1 MWDIKR
7 LLSLLPLTVADA
19 LQNTSPEI
27 RNGMTELRLRAGK
40 PLAVTVGKKTVFLSA
55 AGAASSVENGLIVP
69 CKTVQEALLS
79 LCGHSLHG
87 IEKTLEQGYFTAT
100 GGFRVGV
107 CMKPDGGRQG
117 EALSLCIRLPR
128 EVIGAAKE
136 IYPIWKKSS
145 GFILAGPPAS
155 GKTTVLR
162 DLCRMV
168 STGFDDAPCR
178 TVLIDERNELSGWNG
193 NETAFQLGPCT
204 DILSG
209 IPKEQAIH
217 RAIRTLSPEVILCD
231 EIADE
236 KEAKAIRDGFY
247 CGVKFA
253 VTMHCGSRK
262 EMSDNVILNE
272 LMGTGAFSH
281 ICLLG
286 VPAGGKALVVTKD
299 EFFCKADRVDNH
311 FRDLRCDW
319 NDHFGQAIP
328 KPPAVGVDG
337 TILGGFFAGDG
348 FISGFT
354 EGNYKDACGS
364 LDVSGVSLCPKSGG
378 ISGDI
383 LHFTEEGTHRER
395 SSADN
400 AKNHSAVSGYL
411 GQCAN
416 GSRTP
421 DAVKCFDSTEAGG
434 KILGGTKDPSRG
446 ALQETGHTGRACTCG
461 SAHLMEETA
470 WKWISSSE

>member
-1 MWDIKR
+1 MWNMR
-7 LLSLLPLTVADA
+7 GLLALLPSGIAEL
-19 LQNTSPEI
+19 LQRVPPEI
-27 RNGMTELRLRAGK
+27 LTRMTELRLRAGQ
-40 PLAVTVGKKTVFLSA
+40 PPAVTVGARTLFLSSEGTTVTA
-55 AGAASSVENGLIVP
+55 EKGLLIP
-69 CKTVQEALLS
+69 QETVQETLLS

-87 IEKTLEQGYFTAT
+87 IEKTLEQGYFTAA

-107 CMKPDGGRQG
+107 CMLPDAGRQG
-117 EALSLCIRLPR
+117 LALSLCIRLPR
-128 EVIGAAKE
+128 ELPGAARDV
-136 IYPIWKKSS
+136 YPAWRKSS
-145 GFILAGPPAS
+145 GIILAGPPAS

-168 STGFDDAPCR
+168 STGFDSAPCR

-236 KEAKAIRDGFY
+236 QEAKAIREGFY

-253 VTMHCGSRK
+253 VTVHCGSRK

-328 KPPAVGVDG
+328 KPPAVGADG

-411 GQCAN
+411 GQCTN

>member
-7 LLSLLPLTVADA
+7 LLSLLPLTVANA

-27 RNGMTELRLRAGK
+27 LNGMTELRLRAGK

-55 AGAASSVENGLIVP
+55 IGVASSVENGLVVP
-69 CKTVQEALLS
+69 CEMVQEALLS

-87 IEKTLEQGYFTAT
+87 IEKTLEQGYFTAA

-107 CMKPDGGRQG
+107 CMKPEGGRQG
-117 EALSLCIRLPR
+117 DVLSLCIRLPR
-128 EVIGAAKE
+128 EVIGAAKK

-145 GFILAGPPAS
+145 GFILAGPPSS

-168 STGFDDAPCR
+168 SAGFDGAPCR
-178 TVLIDERNELSGWNG
+178 TILIDERNELSGWNG

-209 IPKEQAIH
+209 VPKKQAIH

-236 KEAKAIRDGFY
+236 QEAKAIREGFY

-253 VTMHCGSRK
+253 VTVHCGSRQ
-262 EMSDNVILNE
+262 EMPDNAILNE

-286 VPAGGKALVVTKD
+286 VPAGAKALVVTKD
-299 EFFCKADRVDNH
+299 EFFCKADWVDNH
-311 FRDLRCDW
+311 FRELRCDW
-319 NDHFGQAIP
+319 NDHFGQAVP
-328 KPPAVGVDG
+328 KSPAVGADG
-337 TILGGFFAGDG
+337 TILGGFFSGNG
-348 FISGFT
+348 FIKGFA
-354 EGNYKDACGS
+354 EGNYKDARSS
-364 LDVSGVSLCPKSGG
+364 LDVSGVSLCPKLGS

-383 LHFTEEGTHRER
+383 LQFAEEGTHKER

-400 AKNHSAVSGYL
+400 TKNHSAVSGYL
-411 GQCAN
+411 GQCTDGN
-416 GSRTP
+416 RTP

-446 ALQETGHTGRACTCG
+446 ALQETGHTGRACTCS
-461 SAHLMEETA
+461 SAHLTEETA